1 MESYTGRRLNR
12 TPDFSYRSFY
22 RGTDRGQCKSL
33 SVCTLIRE
41 IRSQYAVGLAGI
53 ASAFLLSVTAVKTWS
68 LDGTIVAFAGTLIL
82 QIAIQLFLIVRKV
95 RKMNGN
101 RK

>member
-1 MESYTGRRLNR
+1 MLIAVNA
-12 TPDFSYRSFY
+12 
-22 RGTDRGQCKSL
+22 SL
-33 SVCTLIRE
+33 FSVCTLLRE

-53 ASAFLLSVTAVKTWS
+53 VSAFLLSVTVVKAWS
-68 LDGTIVAFAGTLIL
+68 LDGTVLAFVGTLII

-101 RK
+101 CK